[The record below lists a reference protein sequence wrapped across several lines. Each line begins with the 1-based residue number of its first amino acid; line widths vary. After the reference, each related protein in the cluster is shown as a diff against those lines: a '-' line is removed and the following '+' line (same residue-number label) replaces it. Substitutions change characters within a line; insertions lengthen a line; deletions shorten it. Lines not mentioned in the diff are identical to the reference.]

1 MQITIEFIRNISLF
15 MMTILIH
22 RSDDSNRFNDLQ
34 RQLSTTK
41 ANAEA
46 RTKAKHNYNTI

>member
-1 MQITIEFIRNISLF
+1 
-15 MMTILIH
+15 MMTIRIH

-46 RTKAKHNYNTI
+46 RTKAKHNYNTRYKYYYAIWTLTMK